1 VKINKVRGMKY
12 KVQKKESGKR
22 KFSFALLP
30 LLLFLVQFPAFS
42 QNPQEDKTGIR
53 IMFYNVEN
61 LFHPENDSLK
71 NDDEFTEEGTRH
83 WTYQRY
89 NDKLAKIGKTAIAL
103 GGWEPPAV
111 IGLCEVE
118 NLQCLK
124 DLVYNSPLNE
134 FGYEVVHQES
144 KDARGIDVAFI
155 YRPEHF
161 KFLGFHSYELIFPA
175 DHSPTRDIL
184 YMKGLVGKDT
194 LHLFVNH
201 WPSRYGGQLATE
213 PKRQFAA
220 QTLRQKFDSLMA
232 LNPNTSILA
241 MGDFNDHPDDV
252 SMLNILRAQKD
263 SASLTQGDLMNLI
276 WQYENVKGTH
286 NYQHEWGI
294 LDQFVVTPSLLSG
307 AGGLTSPLNRA
318 QIFDAAYLLQPEN
331 DGIGKTTNRTYVG
344 FSYHG
349 GYADHLPIYVD
360 VIIRQEE

>member
-1 VKINKVRGMKY
+1 MK
-12 KVQKKESGKR
+12 KPIGLTI
-22 KFSFALLP
+22 FLI
-30 LLLFLVQFPAFS
+30 LLLNNFAFS
-42 QNPQEDKTGIR
+42 QNPQEDKSGIR

-89 NDKLAKIGKTAIAL
+89 NDKLAKIGKTAIAI

-124 DLVYNSPLNE
+124 DLVYNSPLKE
-134 FGYEVVHQES
+134 FGYNVVHQES
-144 KDARGIDVAFI
+144 KDSRGIDVAFI

-161 KFLGFHSYELIFPA
+161 KLLGYYSYELIFPINPGP
-175 DHSPTRDIL
+175 SRDIL

-220 QTLRQKFDSLMA
+220 LTLRQKFDSLMTLDPGA
-232 LNPNTSILA
+232 YILA

-252 SMLNILRAQKD
+252 SMHELLRAQKD
-263 SASLTQGDLMNLI
+263 SASLKTGDLMNLI
-276 WQYENVKGTH
+276 WQYENSKGTH

-294 LDQFVVTPSLLSG
+294 LDQFIVTQSLSMG
-307 AGGLTSPLNRA
+307 TAGLYAPLNRA
-318 QIFDAAYLLQPEN
+318 QIFDADYLLEPES
-331 DGIGKTTNRTYVG
+331 DGIGKTTNRTYDG
-344 FSYHG
+344 FTYHG
-349 GYADHLPIYVD
+349 GYADHLPVYMD
-360 VIIRQEE
+360 VIIQPKP